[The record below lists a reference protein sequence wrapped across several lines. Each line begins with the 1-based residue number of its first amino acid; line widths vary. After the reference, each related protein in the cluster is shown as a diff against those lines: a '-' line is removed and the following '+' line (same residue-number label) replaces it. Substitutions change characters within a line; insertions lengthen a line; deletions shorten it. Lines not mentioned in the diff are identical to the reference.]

1 MDPTECAL
9 SAALLGATCMNPSL
23 PSRCGKASVHSG
35 PQFTGSIGLLLQVST
50 FSVASGI
57 FSRAHQGS
65 CQEQNGILFSL
76 KKEGGSDTVYH
87 VRDPWR
93 CSEGSVP

>member
-1 MDPTECAL
+1 M
-9 SAALLGATCMNPSL
+9 
-23 PSRCGKASVHSG
+23 
-35 PQFTGSIGLLLQVST
+35 

-76 KKEGGSDTVYH
+76 KKEGGSDMVYN

-93 CSEGSVP
+93 CSEGSVPQPKGGPHGGPRIGKLQ